1 MGKCVYTRSD
11 TCISMLLHERE
22 HPERLKTRSTE
33 SAEASQHFT
42 PPDDIQ
48 IRSQSADVGNNL
60 SYSGAD
66 QWHPSATEASAAPVH
81 SARRVI
87 QGTHTLRQ

>member
-1 MGKCVYTRSD
+1 MS
-11 TCISMLLHERE
+11 LHKR
-22 HPERLKTRSTE
+22 ERLKTINTE

-48 IRSQSADVGNNL
+48 IRSQSAEVGNN
-60 SYSGAD
+60 SGAD
-66 QWHPSATEASAAPVH
+66 QGRPNATEASAAPVH

-87 QGTHTLRQ
+87 QGTHTL